1 MTQLAD
7 NNYSLVIWPD
17 TISQKDINDMTLAG
31 IRDIQKIIDDNT
43 FTGLELRMKLATWKR
58 I

>member
-31 IRDIQKIIDDNT
+31 VRDIQKIIDDNT